1 MIIFY
6 RSFLL
11 IFFLF
16 LFFAASSQ
24 ELEPRALTNIP
35 TGMNFAVAGYAY
47 AKGNILFD
55 PALPIDDAKA
65 NLHTLAAAYL
75 RSINFFG
82 MAGKVDVVVPYG
94 IGDWNGI
101 YTGVDTTVYR
111 NGFGDMRIRLS
122 FNFLG
127 APALKPGEF
136 RDYKPEKISGFSIQI
151 IAPTGQYFPDKLIN
165 LGSNRWVFRPQW
177 GFSRNYSKWILET
190 YLSMWIYTANSN
202 FIDGYTFKQNPVFAL
217 KIHGIRKFENKS
229 WLALDAGYGF
239 GGRSST
245 NDVEGDNRISTL
257 RFGITYAVPLSLHHT
272 IKFSGLSSF
281 ALERGADFD
290 AIAVAYQYMWMKK

>member
-1 MIIFY
+1 
-6 RSFLL
+6 
-11 IFFLF
+11 
-16 LFFAASSQ
+16 
-24 ELEPRALTNIP
+24 
-35 TGMNFAVAGYAY
+35 
-47 AKGNILFD
+47 
-55 PALPIDDAKA
+55 
-65 NLHTLAAAYL
+65 
-75 RSINFFG
+75 
-82 MAGKVDVVVPYG
+82 
-94 IGDWNGI
+94 
-101 YTGVDTTVYR
+101 
-111 NGFGDMRIRLS
+111 
-122 FNFLG
+122 
-127 APALKPGEF
+127 
-136 RDYKPEKISGFSIQI
+136 
-151 IAPTGQYFPDKLIN
+151 
-165 LGSNRWVFRPQW
+165 
-177 GFSRNYSKWILET
+177 
-190 YLSMWIYTANSN
+190 MWIYTANSN

>member
-1 MIIFY
+1 MW
-6 RSFLL
+6 
-11 IFFLF
+11 
-16 LFFAASSQ
+16 
-24 ELEPRALTNIP
+24 NW
-35 TGMNFAVAGYAY
+35 
-47 AKGNILFD
+47 
-55 PALPIDDAKA
+55 
-65 NLHTLAAAYL
+65 
-75 RSINFFG
+75 
-82 MAGKVDVVVPYG
+82 
-94 IGDWNGI
+94 DWNGI

-190 YLSMWIYTANSN
+190 YLRMWIYTANSN

-245 NDVEGDNRISTL
+245 NDVQGDNRISTL